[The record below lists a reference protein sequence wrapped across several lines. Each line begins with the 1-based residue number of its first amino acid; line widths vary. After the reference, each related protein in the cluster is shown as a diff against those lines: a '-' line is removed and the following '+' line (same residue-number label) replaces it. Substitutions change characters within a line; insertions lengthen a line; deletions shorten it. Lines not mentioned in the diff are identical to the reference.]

1 MYWLPPYK
9 IHWFEK
15 HSQRDRNNKTK
26 PTNQPTYEVF
36 IIRVEYIHVMKNII
50 IIIIKMLVDF
60 EREEKEEPE
69 VERKDTIIISSF

>member
-1 MYWLPPYK
+1 
-9 IHWFEK
+9 
-15 HSQRDRNNKTK
+15 
-26 PTNQPTYEVF
+26 
-36 IIRVEYIHVMKNII
+36 MKNII